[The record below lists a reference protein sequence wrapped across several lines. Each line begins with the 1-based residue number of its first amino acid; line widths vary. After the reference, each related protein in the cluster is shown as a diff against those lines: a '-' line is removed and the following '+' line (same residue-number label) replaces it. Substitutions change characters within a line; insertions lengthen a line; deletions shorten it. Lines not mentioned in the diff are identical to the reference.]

1 MRVVTDLKNISV
13 EEINK
18 EHHSKINLFIDMDG
32 VLAGAITDE
41 KEIYKKGFFEKRPS
55 YELTIETLK
64 TIENL
69 YPSINLFILSK
80 LSNKNLDAEK
90 EKIKWLKTFVSK
102 EYDLELF
109 KDESKWLFV
118 PTDESKIS
126 FAKRKVKNFSSCV
139 NILIDDFNPN
149 LYEWSEEENNISLKV
164 INELN
169 NKSEDFNYLFAHPYS
184 LEHILGNIQVINNI
198 LDFTNKKLT
207 SK

>member
-102 EYDLELF
+102 EYDLKLF

-118 PTDESKIS
+118 PTDESKI
-126 FAKRKVKNFSSCV
+126 
-139 NILIDDFNPN
+139 
-149 LYEWSEEENNISLKV
+149 YEWSEEENNISLKV